1 MSIYNDDVIGEEY
14 KKEGWEC
21 EPSPMDMMIHVE
33 DTLKDL
39 LKVCAGRPILDDV
52 ETDIKEALR
61 YVGYVKES
69 L

>member
-1 MSIYNDDVIGEEY
+1 
-14 KKEGWEC
+14 
-21 EPSPMDMMIHVE
+21 MDKMIHVE
-33 DTLKDL
+33 NTLKELLNL
-39 LKVCAGRPILDDV
+39 LKNESILDEV